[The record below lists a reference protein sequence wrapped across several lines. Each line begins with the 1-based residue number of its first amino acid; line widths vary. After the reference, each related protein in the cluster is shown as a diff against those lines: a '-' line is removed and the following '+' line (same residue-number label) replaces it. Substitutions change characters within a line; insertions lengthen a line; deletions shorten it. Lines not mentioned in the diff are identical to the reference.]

1 MGVAKSI
8 AVLRMTAAQRRYLTG
23 QSAAVTRTA
32 SAACRL
38 GKVMI
43 PSGSALAKNV
53 VVTKGF
59 FAVFG

>member
-1 MGVAKSI
+1 MGVAMSI

-53 VVTKGF
+53 LVLKEVL
-59 FAVFG
+59 AIFG

>member
-1 MGVAKSI
+1 MGVAMSI
-8 AVLRMTAAQRRYLTG
+8 AVLRMTAAQRRDLTG

-43 PSGSALAKNV
+43 PSGSALGKKAIIS
-53 VVTKGF
+53 KGF
-59 FAVFG
+59 FAFFG